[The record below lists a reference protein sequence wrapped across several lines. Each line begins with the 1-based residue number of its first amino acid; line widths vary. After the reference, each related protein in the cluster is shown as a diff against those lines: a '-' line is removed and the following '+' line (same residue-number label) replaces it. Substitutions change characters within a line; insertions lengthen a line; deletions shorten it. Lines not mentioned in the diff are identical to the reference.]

1 VSPPLLSP
9 KDMALCSVFAV
20 ALPLGQMLFKWGAVY
35 DKQLTGPFLLRV
47 AQNFPL
53 MGAFAWYG
61 VTALLWFYVLTRVPL
76 SLAYGFSLIGS
87 CLVPLAGWLVFK
99 EQANWSMALGYLL
112 MVAGLFLIVR
122 PA

>member
-1 VSPPLLSP
+1 MTPSILSA
-9 KDMALCSVFAV
+9 KDVALCSVFAV

-35 DKQLTGPFLLRV
+35 DKQLTGPFLVRV
-47 AQNFPL
+47 MQNYPL
-53 MGAFAWYG
+53 IGAFAWYG

-76 SLAYGFSLIGS
+76 SLAYGFSLVGS

-99 EQANWSMALGYLL
+99 EQANWSMALGYVL